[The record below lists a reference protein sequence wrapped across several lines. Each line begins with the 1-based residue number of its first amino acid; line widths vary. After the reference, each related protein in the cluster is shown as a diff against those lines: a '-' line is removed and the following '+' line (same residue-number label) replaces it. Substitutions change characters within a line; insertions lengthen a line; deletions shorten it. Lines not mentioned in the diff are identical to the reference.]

1 MKRKYV
7 KDVQLESLELKINEE
22 RGFLMKNK
30 EQIEKVLLTE
40 REILNDKDHAM
51 TEIEWANNA
60 GWIEALEWVLGRTK
74 VGEDFIFI
82 PEEEV

>member
-1 MKRKYV
+1 
-7 KDVQLESLELKINEE
+7 
-22 RGFLMKNK
+22 MKNK